1 MCVIRTGKEGET
13 GLIEIQNVSYAYEDA
28 AAKALNNVS
37 LTINDG
43 EFVAVVGH
51 NGSGKSTLLKLFMRF
66 WDTGSGKS
74 TLAKHLNALLLPTE
88 GKVLVDGMDTADE
101 ADTLSIRQ
109 RVGMVFQNPD
119 NQLVTTIV
127 EEDVAF
133 GPENIGVPGNEIRT
147 RVDRALAAVGMEKYA
162 HSAPNML
169 SGGQKQRI
177 AIAGMLAMQPK
188 VLVLDEATAMLDPK
202 GRRDIIDLV
211 TKLHKETG
219 ITVVMITQYMEEAI
233 GADRV
238 AVMSGGELILEG
250 TPKEVFS
257 QDELLHKHRL
267 DVPVMQQLANRLN
280 ARGANL
286 PKSILSVEE
295 MAQAICLSLSKN

>member
-51 NGSGKSTLLKLFMRF
+51 N
-66 WDTGSGKS
+66 GSGKS

-211 TKLHKETG
+211 TKLHKENG
-219 ITVVMITQYMEEAI
+219 ITVVMITQYMEEVI

-250 TPKEVFS
+250 TPKE
-257 QDELLHKHRL
+257 DELLHKHRL

-280 ARGANL
+280 AHGANL

-295 MAQAICLSLSKN
+295 MAQAICQSLSKN

>member
-51 NGSGKSTLLKLFMRF
+51 N
-66 WDTGSGKS
+66 GSGKS

-133 GPENIGVPGNEIRT
+133 GPENIGVPGNEIRA

-211 TKLHKETG
+211 TKLHKENG

-286 PKSILSVEE
+286 PKCILSVEE

>member
-28 AAKALNNVS
+28 AVKALNNVS

-51 NGSGKSTLLKLFMRF
+51 N
-66 WDTGSGKS
+66 GSGKS

-147 RVDRALAAVGMEKYA
+147 RVDRALPAVGMEKYA

-211 TKLHKETG
+211 TKLHKENG
-219 ITVVMITQYMEEAI
+219 ITVVMITQYMEEVI

-280 ARGANL
+280 AHGANL

>member
-51 NGSGKSTLLKLFMRF
+51 NGSGQ
-66 WDTGSGKS
+66 S

-211 TKLHKETG
+211 TKLHKENG

-280 ARGANL
+280 AHGANL

>member
-28 AAKALNNVS
+28 AVKALNNVS

-51 NGSGKSTLLKLFMRF
+51 N
-66 WDTGSGKS
+66 GSGKS

-211 TKLHKETG
+211 TKLHKENG

-286 PKSILSVEE
+286 PKCILSVEE

>member
-28 AAKALNNVS
+28 TAKALNNVS

-51 NGSGKSTLLKLFMRF
+51 N
-66 WDTGSGKS
+66 GSGKS

-211 TKLHKETG
+211 ERLHKENG

-295 MAQAICLSLSKN
+295 MAQAICQSLSKN

>member
-51 NGSGKSTLLKLFMRF
+51 N
-66 WDTGSGKS
+66 GSGKS

-211 TKLHKETG
+211 TKLHRENG

-267 DVPVMQQLANRLN
+267 DVPVMQHLANRLN

-295 MAQAICLSLSKN
+295 MAQAICQSLSKN

>member
-51 NGSGKSTLLKLFMRF
+51 N
-66 WDTGSGKS
+66 GSGKS

-162 HSAPNML
+162 HSVPNML

-211 TKLHKETG
+211 TKLHRENG

>member
-51 NGSGKSTLLKLFMRF
+51 N
-66 WDTGSGKS
+66 GSGKS

-177 AIAGMLAMQPK
+177 AIAGMLAMQSK

-211 TKLHKETG
+211 TKLHKENG

>member
-1 MCVIRTGKEGET
+1 M
-13 GLIEIQNVSYAYEDA
+13 IEIQNVSYAYEDA

-51 NGSGKSTLLKLFMRF
+51 N
-66 WDTGSGKS
+66 GSGKS

-211 TKLHKETG
+211 TKLHKKNG

>member
-51 NGSGKSTLLKLFMRF
+51 NGSGKSTL
-66 WDTGSGKS
+66 
-74 TLAKHLNALLLPTE
+74 AKHLNALLLPTE
-88 GKVLVDGMDTADE
+88 GKVLMDGMDTADE

-211 TKLHKETG
+211 TKLHKENG

>member
-51 NGSGKSTLLKLFMRF
+51 N
-66 WDTGSGKS
+66 GSGKS

-133 GPENIGVPGNEIRT
+133 GPENIGVPGNEIRA

-211 TKLHKETG
+211 TKLHKENG
-219 ITVVMITQYMEEAI
+219 ITVVMITQYMEEVI

-238 AVMSGGELILEG
+238 AVMSGGELILKG

-280 ARGANL
+280 AHGANL

>member
-1 MCVIRTGKEGET
+1 M
-13 GLIEIQNVSYAYEDA
+13 IEIQNVSYAYEDV

-51 NGSGKSTLLKLFMRF
+51 N
-66 WDTGSGKS
+66 GSGKS

-211 TKLHKETG
+211 TKLHKENG

-295 MAQAICLSLSKN
+295 MAQAICQSLSKN

>member
-1 MCVIRTGKEGET
+1 M
-13 GLIEIQNVSYAYEDA
+13 IEIHNVSYAYEDA

-51 NGSGKSTLLKLFMRF
+51 N
-66 WDTGSGKS
+66 GSGKS

-211 TKLHKETG
+211 TKLHKENG

-280 ARGANL
+280 AHGANL
-286 PKSILSVEE
+286 SKCILSVEE

>member
-51 NGSGKSTLLKLFMRF
+51 N
-66 WDTGSGKS
+66 GSGKS

-133 GPENIGVPGNEIRT
+133 GPENIGVPGSEIRT

-211 TKLHKETG
+211 TKLHKENG

-233 GADRV
+233 DADRV

>member
-51 NGSGKSTLLKLFMRF
+51 N
-66 WDTGSGKS
+66 GSGKS

-202 GRRDIIDLV
+202 GRRDIKDLV
-211 TKLHKETG
+211 TKLHRENG

-280 ARGANL
+280 AHGANL

>member
-1 MCVIRTGKEGET
+1 M
-13 GLIEIQNVSYAYEDA
+13 IEIQNVSYAYEDA

-51 NGSGKSTLLKLFMRF
+51 N
-66 WDTGSGKS
+66 GSGKS

-211 TKLHKETG
+211 TKLHKENG

-286 PKSILSVEE
+286 PKSILSVEG

>member
-28 AAKALNNVS
+28 AVKALNNVS

-51 NGSGKSTLLKLFMRF
+51 N
-66 WDTGSGKS
+66 GSGKS

-211 TKLHKETG
+211 TKLHKENG
-219 ITVVMITQYMEEAI
+219 ITVVMITQYMEEVI

>member
-51 NGSGKSTLLKLFMRF
+51 N
-66 WDTGSGKS
+66 GSGKS

-211 TKLHKETG
+211 TKLHKENG

-238 AVMSGGELILEG
+238 AVMSGGELLLEG

-257 QDELLHKHRL
+257 QDELLHKHSL

-280 ARGANL
+280 AHGANL

>member
-51 NGSGKSTLLKLFMRF
+51 N
-66 WDTGSGKS
+66 GSGKS

-133 GPENIGVPGNEIRT
+133 GPENIGVPGNEIRA

-211 TKLHKETG
+211 TKLHKENG

-267 DVPVMQQLANRLN
+267 DVAVMQQLANRLN
-280 ARGANL
+280 AHGANL

>member
-51 NGSGKSTLLKLFMRF
+51 N
-66 WDTGSGKS
+66 GSGKS

-133 GPENIGVPGNEIRT
+133 GPENIGVPGSEIRT

-211 TKLHKETG
+211 TKLHKENG

-286 PKSILSVEE
+286 PKCILSVEE

>member
-51 NGSGKSTLLKLFMRF
+51 N
-66 WDTGSGKS
+66 GSGKS

-133 GPENIGVPGNEIRT
+133 GPENIGVPGNEIRA

-211 TKLHKETG
+211 TKLHKENG

-280 ARGANL
+280 AHGANL
-286 PKSILSVEE
+286 SKCILSVEE

>member
-1 MCVIRTGKEGET
+1 MCAVRTGKEGET

-51 NGSGKSTLLKLFMRF
+51 N
-66 WDTGSGKS
+66 GSGKS

-211 TKLHKETG
+211 TKLHRENG

-295 MAQAICLSLSKN
+295 MAQAICQSLSKN

>member
-51 NGSGKSTLLKLFMRF
+51 N
-66 WDTGSGKS
+66 GSGKS

-162 HSAPNML
+162 HSA
-169 SGGQKQRI
+169 QKQRI

-211 TKLHKETG
+211 TKLHKENG

-280 ARGANL
+280 AHGANL
-286 PKSILSVEE
+286 SKCILSVEE

>member
-1 MCVIRTGKEGET
+1 MCAVRTGKEGET

-51 NGSGKSTLLKLFMRF
+51 NGSGKSTL
-66 WDTGSGKS
+66 
-74 TLAKHLNALLLPTE
+74 AKHLNALLLPTE
-88 GKVLVDGMDTADE
+88 GKVLADGMDTADE

-211 TKLHKETG
+211 TKLHKENG

>member
-51 NGSGKSTLLKLFMRF
+51 NGSGKSTL
-66 WDTGSGKS
+66 
-74 TLAKHLNALLLPTE
+74 AKHLNALLLPTE

-101 ADTLSIRQ
+101 ADTHSIRQ

-211 TKLHKETG
+211 TKLHKENG

>member
-1 MCVIRTGKEGET
+1 M
-13 GLIEIQNVSYAYEDA
+13 IEIQNVSYAYEDA

-51 NGSGKSTLLKLFMRF
+51 N
-66 WDTGSGKS
+66 GSGKS

-127 EEDVAF
+127 EE
-133 GPENIGVPGNEIRT
+133 
-147 RVDRALAAVGMEKYA
+147 
-162 HSAPNML
+162 
-169 SGGQKQRI
+169 QKQRI

-211 TKLHKETG
+211 TKLHKENG

-280 ARGANL
+280 AHGANL

>member
-51 NGSGKSTLLKLFMRF
+51 NGSGKSTL
-66 WDTGSGKS
+66 
-74 TLAKHLNALLLPTE
+74 AKHLNALLLPTE

-119 NQLVTTIV
+119 NQLVTTSV

-211 TKLHKETG
+211 TKLHKENG

-280 ARGANL
+280 AHGANL

>member
-51 NGSGKSTLLKLFMRF
+51 NGSGKSTL
-66 WDTGSGKS
+66 
-74 TLAKHLNALLLPTE
+74 AKHLNALLLPTE

-101 ADTLSIRQ
+101 TDTLSIRQ

-211 TKLHKETG
+211 TKLHKENG

-238 AVMSGGELILEG
+238 AVMSGGEMILEG

-257 QDELLHKHRL
+257 QDELLHKHGL

-280 ARGANL
+280 AHGANL

>member
-28 AAKALNNVS
+28 AAKALNSVS

-51 NGSGKSTLLKLFMRF
+51 N
-66 WDTGSGKS
+66 GSGKS

-177 AIAGMLAMQPK
+177 AIAGMLAMQHK

-211 TKLHKETG
+211 TKLHRENG

-295 MAQAICLSLSKN
+295 MAQAICQSLSKN

>member
-51 NGSGKSTLLKLFMRF
+51 N
-66 WDTGSGKS
+66 GSGKS

-211 TKLHKETG
+211 TKLHKENG

-280 ARGANL
+280 AHGANL

>member
-13 GLIEIQNVSYAYEDA
+13 GLIEIQNVSYVYEDA

-51 NGSGKSTLLKLFMRF
+51 NGSGKSTL
-66 WDTGSGKS
+66 
-74 TLAKHLNALLLPTE
+74 AKHLNALLLPTE

-101 ADTLSIRQ
+101 ANTLSIRQ

-211 TKLHKETG
+211 TKLHRENG

>member
-51 NGSGKSTLLKLFMRF
+51 N
-66 WDTGSGKS
+66 GSGKS

-211 TKLHKETG
+211 TKLHRENG

-250 TPKEVFS
+250 TPKEVFG

>member
-28 AAKALNNVS
+28 AVKALNNVS

-51 NGSGKSTLLKLFMRF
+51 N
-66 WDTGSGKS
+66 GSGKS

-211 TKLHKETG
+211 TKLHRENG

-280 ARGANL
+280 AHGANL

>member
-13 GLIEIQNVSYAYEDA
+13 GLIEIQNASYAYEDA
-28 AAKALNNVS
+28 AVKALNNVS

-51 NGSGKSTLLKLFMRF
+51 N
-66 WDTGSGKS
+66 GSGKS

-211 TKLHKETG
+211 TKLHRENG

-250 TPKEVFS
+250 TPKEVFG

-280 ARGANL
+280 AHGANL
-286 PKSILSVEE
+286 SKCILSVEE

>member
-51 NGSGKSTLLKLFMRF
+51 NGSGKSTL
-66 WDTGSGKS
+66 
-74 TLAKHLNALLLPTE
+74 AKHLNALLLPTE

-101 ADTLSIRQ
+101 TDTLSIRQ

-211 TKLHKETG
+211 TKLHKENG

-250 TPKEVFS
+250 TPK
-257 QDELLHKHRL
+257 RC
-267 DVPVMQQLANRLN
+267 
-280 ARGANL
+280 
-286 PKSILSVEE
+286 SVR
-295 MAQAICLSLSKN
+295 MSFFISTGWTCR

>member
-1 MCVIRTGKEGET
+1 MCAVRTGKEGET

-51 NGSGKSTLLKLFMRF
+51 N
-66 WDTGSGKS
+66 GSGKS

-211 TKLHKETG
+211 TKLHKENG

-280 ARGANL
+280 ASGANL